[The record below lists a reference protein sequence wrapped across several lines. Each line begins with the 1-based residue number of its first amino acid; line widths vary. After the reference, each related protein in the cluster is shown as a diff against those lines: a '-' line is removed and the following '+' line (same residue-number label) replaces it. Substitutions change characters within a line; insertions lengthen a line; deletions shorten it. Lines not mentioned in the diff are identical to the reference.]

1 MKKLLS
7 LILAL
12 LLIVSLLAGCS
23 SGLNEDNDR
32 DDDETENTTAYPT
45 AEPTEPVDAEAE
57 QRQLL
62 YEYLQATLIP
72 EIGLADLSAISWTH
86 ASTRGGVD
94 DNPQHLIDNGRGGIL
109 SAVVRDFDLNGNQD
123 MVIFC
128 MNILPYNETW
138 SPIYTR
144 DNPVYNISMSLYE
157 LQGND
162 VTLSDTYHS
171 LMHLDGSSWGHI
183 SIRMELMEKG
193 IYICSHSY
201 AEDFSTYGE
210 SPTTIFHVENG
221 KFIFDYISGIHY
233 GQSSIDTNPNL
244 LMNTTDLEY
253 QDYTIYNM
261 PKSAVDT
268 DPNGDPEENRW
279 IYLGTFELTD
289 WSTSTMCYTGTDYT
303 GLRIILEQGLDAF
316 PHAPLPQGGLIPED
330 PSIQLALNLAQPI
343 ADYVAEQT
351 GCVFIDTDT
360 SYSSYSN
367 TASIRF
373 ETAEYTIFAVTYDA
387 AAQRISSIGLSSND
401 YPVPQEWF
409 DMKDALL
416 QYSEF
421 GLISSELS
429 PFLGKKISY
438 NNHMNGTEITGATI
452 TILQITDT
460 LFSISFPE

>member
-7 LILAL
+7 LLLAL
-12 LLIVSLLAGCS
+12 LMTVSLLVGCS
-23 SGLNEDNDR
+23 SGLNEE
-32 DDDETENTTAYPT
+32 DDTKDEDPEETTQGPT
-45 AEPTEPVDAEAE
+45 AEPTEPVDPEQE
-57 QRQLL
+57 QRQLF
-62 YEYLQATLIP
+62 YDYLSGTLIP
-72 EIGLADLSAISWTH
+72 QLGLADLSAISWTH
-86 ASTRGGVD
+86 ASTKGGVEN
-94 DNPQHLIDNGRGGIL
+94 NPQHLMENGRGGIL
-109 SAVVRDFDLNGNQD
+109 SAVVRDFDLDGDQD

-128 MNILPYNETW
+128 MDALPYNETW
-138 SPIYTR
+138 SAIYTR
-144 DNPVYNISMSLYE
+144 DSLVYNISMSLYE
-157 LQGND
+157 LQNNA

-171 LMHLDGSSWGHI
+171 PMHLDGSSWGHI
-183 SIRMELMEKG
+183 SIRMELMEQG

-221 KFIFDYISGIHY
+221 AFVFDYISGIHY

-253 QDYTIYNM
+253 LDYTISQS
-261 PKSAVDT
+261 PKAAADT

-279 IYLGTFELTD
+279 IYFGSFELTD
-289 WSTSTMCYTGTDYT
+289 WNTSTMCYTGTDYT
-303 GLRIILEQGLDAF
+303 GLRIILEQGLAAF
-316 PHAPLPQGGLIPED
+316 PHTPLPQGGLIPED
-330 PSIQLALNLAQPI
+330 PSIQLALDLAQPV
-343 ADYVAEQT
+343 ADHVAEQT

-373 ETAEYTIFAVTYDA
+373 ETEEYTILSVKYDA
-387 AAQRISSIGLSSND
+387 ANQRISSIGLSTND

-416 QYSEF
+416 LYSGF
-421 GLISSELS
+421 GFVSSELT

-460 LFSISFPE
+460 LFSIKFPE